1 MKKLF
6 YIIVFMGGIANAQV
20 AIGKE
25 DVTNESILLEFDD
38 NESNTLGIILPS
50 VLDASSIT
58 AQNGTFLF
66 DVATKKVRMYE
77 NSAWKDLSAVGD
89 DSAVIIDPSS
99 ENTNSTGVIL
109 GSDTTATPGVFVLEA
124 TDKAMVLPKIANPH
138 LTVESPYAGMM
149 CYDTVSKSLA
159 VFDGANWNYWK

>member
-6 YIIVFMGGIANAQV
+6 YIIVFMGGIVNAQI

-25 DVTNESILLEFDD
+25 DVTNESSLLEFDD

-50 VLDASSIT
+50 VLDASTIT

-66 DVATKKVRMYE
+66 DIATKKVRMYE

-89 DSAVIIDPSS
+89 DSAVIIDPSG
-99 ENTNSTGVIL
+99 ENVNSTGVIL
-109 GSDTTATPGVFVLEA
+109 GSDTTTTPGVLVLQA

-138 LTVESPYAGMM
+138 LTVKSPYAGMM
-149 CYDTVSKSLA
+149 CYDTISKTLA
-159 VFDGANWNYWK
+159 VFDGLNWNYWK